1 MTTPPAVFT
10 QFGMTLAYAERTLTA
25 ILREHLAQRDTR
37 PETWYALQLL
47 ANRGPVIPREELIS
61 ELAGSRE
68 LNADIAGQAVARL
81 ETDGL
86 IAGGTDVSL
95 TGEGEAAFGSLR
107 QFVTEPTV
115 RLLSQFDVD
124 DIETTVRTIRAFTQ
138 KAAEEQAASAG

>member
-10 QFGMTLAYAERTLTA
+10 QFGMTLAFAERTLTA

-47 ANRGPVIPREELIS
+47 ANRGPVITREELIS

-68 LNADIAGQAVARL
+68 LNAEIARQAVGRL

-86 IAGGTDVSL
+86 ITGGTDVRL
-95 TGEGEAAFGSLR
+95 TGQGVAGVRSLI
-107 QFVTEPTV
+107 QFVTEPTI
-115 RLLSQFDVD
+115 RLLSQFETGDV
-124 DIETTVRTIRAFTQ
+124 ETTVRTIRAFTQ
-138 KAAEEQAASAG
+138 KAAEERAASAS